1 MRVKDDDELID
12 VPLTSF
18 MDCAFLL
25 LIFFLVT
32 AIMKKPHKQ
41 IPIELPEATQAVVT
55 KTLDKTMVITL
66 ERGGRIHVGPEV
78 MTQATLPQVLRKAA
92 QSDPTQP
99 VRIEADKDA
108 TVERL
113 AYILDLCQFEG
124 LKNVGVKTK
133 YRD

>member
-1 MRVKDDDELID
+1 MRIKDEDEFLD

-32 AIMKKPHKQ
+32 AIMKKPHKE
-41 IPIELPEATQAVVT
+41 IPIVLPETTNAVLV
-55 KTLDKTMVITL
+55 KTLDKTMVISL
-66 ERGGRIHVGPEV
+66 EENGRIHIGPDQ
-78 MTQATLPQVLRKAA
+78 MTQATLPQVLRAAA
-92 QSDPTQP
+92 QKDPGQP
-99 VRIEADKDA
+99 VIINADKDA
-108 TVERL
+108 KVERL

-133 YRD
+133 YE